1 VSRHFRSAGMVSTK
15 LPGPGLSRE
24 VIAIGPRERLFK
36 KARENEALAVPNNTH
51 RFLQHRHPT
60 R

>member
-1 VSRHFRSAGMVSTK
+1 MVSTK